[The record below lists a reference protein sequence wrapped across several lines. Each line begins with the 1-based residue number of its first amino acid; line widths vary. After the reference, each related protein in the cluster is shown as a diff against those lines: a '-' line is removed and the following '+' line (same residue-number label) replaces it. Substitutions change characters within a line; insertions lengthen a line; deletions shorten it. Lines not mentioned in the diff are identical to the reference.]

1 MAVLGDLHIVHCM
14 ALREMDYLSLSFRSN
29 SNLAVKQRCFMRVGL
44 VINPTAG
51 GNKGAM
57 AGESV
62 RAELATSSHEII
74 DLSGESYEAAKASIK
89 GAIANK
95 AIDALVLVGGDG
107 MAHLGVNVCANTK
120 VPMAIVPA
128 GTGNDSAG
136 IFGMPMNDTA
146 ASTRLI
152 LENLSSPKAID
163 AIEIEHSQGKTWAL
177 GSASA
182 GFDALVN
189 ARANKMTWPAGPM
202 KYYLAMLLELASF
215 KAIKYH
221 SKIDGVSKEF
231 EAMLCVVSNSGVFGG
246 GMLVVPEA
254 SVTDAKLDLLIL
266 NKISRLKLVKIF
278 PRVYKGTHVTDPAVE
293 LLEATRVEIA
303 AEGMPIYSD
312 GEYVGQAPFRASVAP
327 GSLLVIAP
335 AL

>member
-1 MAVLGDLHIVHCM
+1 MP
-14 ALREMDYLSLSFRSN
+14 
-29 SNLAVKQRCFMRVGL
+29 VGL

-51 GNKGAM
+51 GNKGAV

-62 RAELATSSHEII
+62 RAVLASSTHQVI
-74 DLSGESYEAAKASIK
+74 DLSGETYEEAKAAIK
-89 GAIANK
+89 EAIANG

-107 MAHLGVNVCANTK
+107 MAHLGVNVCANTR

-136 IFGMPMNDTA
+136 IFGMPMNDAA
-146 ASTRLI
+146 ASAKLI
-152 LENLSSPKAID
+152 LENISSPKLID
-163 AIEIEHSQGKTWAL
+163 AIEIEHSGGKTWAI

-189 ARANKMTWPAGPM
+189 ARANKMKWPAGPM

-215 KAIKYH
+215 KAIKYR
-221 SKIDGVSKEF
+221 SKIDGAAKDF

-254 SVTDAKLDLLIL
+254 SITDGKLDLLIL
-266 NKISRLKLVKIF
+266 NKITRFKLVRIF

-293 LLEATRVEIA
+293 LLEATKVEIA
-303 AEGMPIYSD
+303 ADGMPIYSD
-312 GEYVGQAPFRASVAP
+312 GEYVGQAPFTATLVPAA
-327 GSLLVIAP
+327 LMVIAP

>member
-1 MAVLGDLHIVHCM
+1 
-14 ALREMDYLSLSFRSN
+14 
-29 SNLAVKQRCFMRVGL
+29 MRVGL

-51 GNKGAM
+51 GNKGAS

-62 RAELATSSHEII
+62 RAVLASSSHEVI
-74 DLSGESYEAAKASIK
+74 DLSGETYEAAKAAIK
-89 GAIANK
+89 QAIANG

-136 IFGMPMNDTA
+136 IFGMPMGDAA
-146 ASTRLI
+146 ASAKLI
-152 LENLSSPKAID
+152 LENLSFPKPID
-163 AIEIEHSQGKTWAL
+163 AIEIEHSLGKTWAI

-189 ARANKMTWPAGPM
+189 ARANRMTWPAGPM

-215 KAIKYH
+215 KAIKYR
-221 SKIDGVSKEF
+221 SKIDCVAKDF

-254 SVTDAKLDLLIL
+254 SITDGKLDLLIL
-266 NKISRLKLVKIF
+266 NKITRFKLVRIF

-293 LLEATRVEIA
+293 LLEATKVEIA
-303 AEGMPIYSD
+303 ADGMPIYSD
-312 GEYVGQAPFRASVAP
+312 GEYVGQAPFTANVVP
-327 GSLLVIAP
+327 GALLVIAP
-335 AL
+335 AI

>member
-1 MAVLGDLHIVHCM
+1 
-14 ALREMDYLSLSFRSN
+14 
-29 SNLAVKQRCFMRVGL
+29 MRVGL

-51 GNKGAM
+51 GNKGAV

-62 RAELATSSHEII
+62 RAVLASSSHEIV

-89 GAIANK
+89 AAISNGAI
-95 AIDALVLVGGDG
+95 DLLVLVGGDG
-107 MAHLGVNVCANTK
+107 MAHLGVNVCAGTN

-136 IFGMPMNDTA
+136 LFGMPMSDAA
-146 ASTRLI
+146 ASTKLI
-152 LENLSSPKAID
+152 LENSSFPKPID
-163 AIEIEHSQGKTWAL
+163 AIEIEHSRGVTWAI

-189 ARANKMTWPAGPM
+189 ARANRMSWPAGPM

-215 KAIKYH
+215 KAIKYR
-221 SKIDGVSKEF
+221 SKIDGVPKDF

-266 NKISRLKLVKIF
+266 NKISRFKLVKIF

-293 LLEATRVEIA
+293 LLEATKVEIA

-312 GEYVGQAPFRASVAP
+312 GEYVGQAPFKATVVPA
-327 GSLLVIAP
+327 SLLVIAP

>member
-1 MAVLGDLHIVHCM
+1 VLGDLHIVHCM
-14 ALREMDYLSLSFRSN
+14 ALREMDHLSLSFRSN

-62 RAELATSSHEII
+62 RAVLATSSHEII
-74 DLSGESYEAAKASIK
+74 DLSGESYEAAKATIK
-89 GAIANK
+89 AAIANK

-120 VPMAIVPA
+120 VPMAIAPA

-136 IFGMPMNDTA
+136 IFGMPMNDPA
-146 ASTRLI
+146 ASTKLI

-163 AIEIEHSQGKTWAL
+163 AIEIEHSLGKTWAL

-215 KAIKYH
+215 KAIKYR
-221 SKIDGVSKEF
+221 SKIDGVAKDF

-266 NKISRLKLVKIF
+266 NKISRFKLVKIF
-278 PRVYKGTHVTDPAVE
+278 PRVYKGTHVTDPSVE
-293 LLEATRVEIA
+293 LLEATKVEIA

-312 GEYVGQAPFRASVAP
+312 GEYVGQAPFKATVVPA
-327 GSLLVIAP
+327 SLLVIAP

>member
-1 MAVLGDLHIVHCM
+1 
-14 ALREMDYLSLSFRSN
+14 
-29 SNLAVKQRCFMRVGL
+29 MRVGL

-51 GNKGAM
+51 GNKGAV

-62 RAELATSSHEII
+62 RAVLASSRHEVI
-74 DLSGESYEAAKASIK
+74 DLSRENYEAAKAAIK
-89 GAIANK
+89 QAIATS
-95 AIDALVLVGGDG
+95 AIDVLVLVGGDG
-107 MAHLGVNVCANTK
+107 MAHLGVNVCANNK

-136 IFGMPMNDTA
+136 IFGMPMDDPA
-146 ASTRLI
+146 GSTKII
-152 LENLSSPKAID
+152 LDNLSSPKPID
-163 AIEIEHSQGKTWAL
+163 AIEIEHSLGKTWAI

-189 ARANKMTWPAGPM
+189 ARANRMSWPAGPM

-215 KAIKYH
+215 KAIKYR
-221 SKIDGVSKEF
+221 SKIDGVAKDF

-246 GMLVVPEA
+246 GMLVVPQA
-254 SVTDAKLDLLIL
+254 SVTDEKLDLLIL
-266 NKISRLKLVKIF
+266 NKISRFKLVKIF

-293 LLEATRVEIA
+293 LLKATKVEIA
-303 AEGMPIYSD
+303 ADGMPIYSD
-312 GEYVGQAPFRASVAP
+312 GEYVGQAPFTANVVP
-327 GSLLVIAP
+327 GALLVIAP

>member
-1 MAVLGDLHIVHCM
+1 VLGDLHIVHCM

-62 RAELATSSHEII
+62 RAVLATSPHEIV
-74 DLSGESYEAAKASIK
+74 DLSAESYEAAKAAIR

-136 IFGMPMNDTA
+136 IFGMPMNDPA
-146 ASTRLI
+146 DSARLI
-152 LENLSSPKAID
+152 LENLSSPKPID
-163 AIEIEHSQGKTWAL
+163 AIEIEHSLGKTWAL

-189 ARANKMTWPAGPM
+189 ARANKMAWPAGPM

-215 KAIKYH
+215 RAIKYR
-221 SKIDGVSKEF
+221 SKIDGVAKDF

-266 NKISRLKLVKIF
+266 NKISRFKLVKIF

-293 LLEATRVEIA
+293 LLEATKVEIA

-312 GEYVGQAPFRASVAP
+312 GEYVGQAPFKATVVPA
-327 GSLLVIAP
+327 SLLVIAP

>member
-1 MAVLGDLHIVHCM
+1 MAMLGDLHIVHCM
-14 ALREMDYLSLSFRSN
+14 ALPEKLNFSLSFRSN

-62 RAELATSSHEII
+62 RAVLATSSHQVI
-74 DLSGESYEAAKASIK
+74 DLSGDSYEAAKAAIK
-89 GAIANK
+89 MAIANK

-120 VPMAIVPA
+120 VPMGIVPA

-136 IFGMPMNDTA
+136 IFGMPMDDPA
-146 ASTRLI
+146 GSTRLI
-152 LENLSSPKAID
+152 LDSIAAPKPID
-163 AIEIEHSQGKTWAL
+163 AIEIEHSLGKTWAI

-215 KAIKYH
+215 KAIKYR
-221 SKIDGVSKEF
+221 SKIDGVSKDF

-266 NKISRLKLVKIF
+266 NKISRFKLVKIF

-293 LLEATRVEIA
+293 LLEATKVEVA
-303 AEGMPIYSD
+303 ADGMPIYSD
-312 GEYVGQAPFRASVAP
+312 GEYVGQAPFTATVVP
-327 GSLLVIAP
+327 GALLVIAP

>member
-1 MAVLGDLHIVHCM
+1 
-14 ALREMDYLSLSFRSN
+14 
-29 SNLAVKQRCFMRVGL
+29 MRAGL

-51 GNKGAM
+51 GNKGAV

-62 RAELATSSHEII
+62 RAVLASSTHEVI
-74 DLSGESYEAAKASIK
+74 DLSRENYEAAKAAIK
-89 GAIANK
+89 HAIANS
-95 AIDALVLVGGDG
+95 AIDVLVLVGGDG

-120 VPMAIVPA
+120 VPMAIIPA

-136 IFGMPMNDTA
+136 IFGMPMDDPA
-146 ASTRLI
+146 GSTKII
-152 LENLSSPKAID
+152 LDNLSSPKPID
-163 AIEIEHSQGKTWAL
+163 AIEIEHSLGKTWAI

-189 ARANKMTWPAGPM
+189 ARANRMSWPAGPM

-215 KAIKYH
+215 KAIKYR
-221 SKIDGVSKEF
+221 SKIDGVAKDF

-254 SVTDAKLDLLIL
+254 SVTDEKLDLLIL
-266 NKISRLKLVKIF
+266 NKISRFKLVKIF

-293 LLEATRVEIA
+293 LLKATKVEIA
-303 AEGMPIYSD
+303 ADGMPIYSD
-312 GEYVGQAPFRASVAP
+312 GEYVGQAPFTANVVP
-327 GSLLVIAP
+327 GALLVIAP

>member
-1 MAVLGDLHIVHCM
+1 M
-14 ALREMDYLSLSFRSN
+14 
-29 SNLAVKQRCFMRVGL
+29 GL

-51 GNKGAM
+51 GNKGAS
-57 AGESV
+57 AGQSV
-62 RAELATSSHEII
+62 RTVLASSEHQLI
-74 DLSGESYEAAKASIK
+74 DLSGESYEAAKAAIK
-89 GAIANK
+89 VAIANNE
-95 AIDALVLVGGDG
+95 IDLLVLVGGDG

-136 IFGMPMNDTA
+136 IFGMPMDDPA
-146 ASTRLI
+146 GSTRLI
-152 LENLSSPKAID
+152 LDNLASPKPID
-163 AIEIEHSQGKTWAL
+163 AIEIEHSLGKTWAI

-189 ARANKMTWPAGPM
+189 ARANRMQWPAGPM

-215 KAIKYH
+215 KAIRYR
-221 SKIDGVSKEF
+221 SKIDGIAKDF

-266 NKISRLKLVKIF
+266 NKISRFKLVKIF

-293 LLEATRVEIA
+293 LLKATKVEIA
-303 AEGMPIYSD
+303 ADGMPIYSD
-312 GEYVGQAPFRASVAP
+312 GEYVGQAPFTANVVP
-327 GSLLVIAP
+327 GALLVIAP

>member
-1 MAVLGDLHIVHCM
+1 
-14 ALREMDYLSLSFRSN
+14 
-29 SNLAVKQRCFMRVGL
+29 MRVGL
-44 VINPTAG
+44 AINPTAG
-51 GNKGAM
+51 GNKGAV
-57 AGESV
+57 AGQSV
-62 RAELATSSHEII
+62 RTVLASSSHEVI
-74 DLSGESYEAAKASIK
+74 DLTAETFEAAKQGIME
-89 GAIANK
+89 AIANQ

-136 IFGMPMNDTA
+136 IFGMPMNDAA
-146 ASTRLI
+146 ASARLI
-152 LENLSSPKAID
+152 LENLSSPKLID
-163 AIEIEHSQGKTWAL
+163 AIEIEHSEGTTWAI

-189 ARANKMTWPAGPM
+189 ARANRMKWPAGPM

-215 KAIKYH
+215 KAIKYR
-221 SKIDGVSKEF
+221 SKIDGVAKDF

-254 SVTDAKLDLLIL
+254 SITDGKLDLLIL
-266 NKISRLKLVKIF
+266 NKITRFKLVRIF

-293 LLEATRVEIA
+293 LLEATKVEIA
-303 AEGMPIYSD
+303 ADGMPIYSD
-312 GEYVGQAPFRASVAP
+312 GEYVGQAPFTATLVPAA
-327 GSLLVIAP
+327 LLVIAP

>member
-1 MAVLGDLHIVHCM
+1 
-14 ALREMDYLSLSFRSN
+14 
-29 SNLAVKQRCFMRVGL
+29 MRVGL

-51 GNKGAM
+51 GNKGAV
-57 AGESV
+57 AGQSV
-62 RAELATSSHEII
+62 RAVLANSSHEVIN
-74 DLSGESYEAAKASIK
+74 LSADSYEAARQGIKA
-89 GAIANK
+89 AIANQ
-95 AIDALVLVGGDG
+95 AIDLLVLVGGDG

-136 IFGMPMNDTA
+136 IFGMPMDDPA

-152 LENLSSPKAID
+152 LDNIATPKPID
-163 AIEIEHSQGKTWAL
+163 AIEIEHSLGKTWAI

-189 ARANKMTWPAGPM
+189 ARANRMSWPNGPM
-202 KYYLAMLLELASF
+202 RYYLAMLLELASF
-215 KAIKYH
+215 KAIKYR
-221 SKIDGVSKEF
+221 SKIDGVEKDF

-266 NKISRLKLVKIF
+266 NKISRIKLVKIF

-293 LLEATRVEIA
+293 LLEATKVEIA
-303 AEGMPIYSD
+303 ADGMPIYSD
-312 GEYVGQAPFRASVAP
+312 GEYVGQAPFTATVVP

>member
-1 MAVLGDLHIVHCM
+1 M

-62 RAELATSSHEII
+62 RAVLASSSHEII
-74 DLSGESYEAAKASIK
+74 NLSGESYEAAKAAIK

-136 IFGMPMNDTA
+136 IFGMPMNDAA

-163 AIEIEHSQGKTWAL
+163 AIEIEHSLGKTWAL

-189 ARANKMTWPAGPM
+189 ARANRMNWPAGPM

-215 KAIKYH
+215 KAIKYR
-221 SKIDGVSKEF
+221 SKIDGVAKEF

-266 NKISRLKLVKIF
+266 NKISRFKLVKIF

-293 LLEATRVEIA
+293 LLEATNVEIA

-312 GEYVGQAPFRASVAP
+312 GEYVGQAPFKATVVPA
-327 GSLLVIAP
+327 SLLVIAP

>member
-1 MAVLGDLHIVHCM
+1 M
-14 ALREMDYLSLSFRSN
+14 ALPEKPNFSLSFRSN
-29 SNLAVKQRCFMRVGL
+29 SNLAFKQRCFMRVGL

-51 GNKGAM
+51 GNKGAV

-62 RAELATSSHEII
+62 RAVIATSSHQVI
-74 DLSGESYEAAKASIK
+74 DLSGDSYDAAKAAIK
-89 GAIANK
+89 SSIANN

-136 IFGMPMNDTA
+136 IFGMPMNDPDG
-146 ASTRLI
+146 STRLI
-152 LENLSSPKAID
+152 LDNLSTPKPID
-163 AIEIEHSQGKTWAL
+163 AIEIEHSLGKTWAI

-189 ARANKMTWPAGPM
+189 ARANRMKWPAGPM

-215 KAIKYH
+215 KAIRYR
-221 SKIDGVSKEF
+221 SKIDGIAKDF

-254 SVTDAKLDLLIL
+254 SVTDGKLDLLIL
-266 NKISRLKLVKIF
+266 NKITRFKLVKIF

-293 LLEATRVEIA
+293 LLEATKVEIA
-303 AEGMPIYSD
+303 ADGMPIYSD
-312 GEYVGQAPFRASVAP
+312 GEYVGQAPFTATVVP
-327 GSLLVIAP
+327 GALLVIAP

>member
-1 MAVLGDLHIVHCM
+1 
-14 ALREMDYLSLSFRSN
+14 
-29 SNLAVKQRCFMRVGL
+29 MRVGL

-62 RAELATSSHEII
+62 RAVIAASKHEVI
-74 DLSGESYEAAKASIK
+74 DLSAESYEAAKSAIK
-89 GAIANK
+89 MAIANK
-95 AIDALVLVGGDG
+95 AIDTLVLVGGDG

-136 IFGMPMNDTA
+136 IFGMPMNDPA
-146 ASTRLI
+146 GSTKLI
-152 LENLSSPKAID
+152 LDSLSSPKPVD
-163 AIEIEHSQGKTWAL
+163 AIEIEHSLGTTWAL

-189 ARANKMTWPAGPM
+189 ARANRMTWPAGPM

-215 KAIKYH
+215 KAIKYR
-221 SKIDGVSKEF
+221 SKIDGVAKDF

-266 NKISRLKLVKIF
+266 NKISRFKLVKIF

-293 LLEATRVEIA
+293 LLKAIKVEIA
-303 AEGMPIYSD
+303 ADGMPIYSD
-312 GEYVGQAPFRASVAP
+312 GEYVGQAPFTATVVP
-327 GSLLVIAP
+327 GALLVIAP

>member
-1 MAVLGDLHIVHCM
+1 
-14 ALREMDYLSLSFRSN
+14 
-29 SNLAVKQRCFMRVGL
+29 MRVGL

-51 GNKGAM
+51 GNKGAV

-62 RAELATSSHEII
+62 RAVLASSSHELI
-74 DLSGESYEAAKASIK
+74 DLSRENYEAAKAAIK
-89 GAIANK
+89 QAIANS
-95 AIDALVLVGGDG
+95 AIDVLVLVGGDG

-136 IFGMPMNDTA
+136 IFGMPMDDPTG
-146 ASTRLI
+146 STKLI
-152 LENLSSPKAID
+152 LENLSSPKPID
-163 AIEIEHSQGKTWAL
+163 AIEIEHSLGKTWAI

-189 ARANKMTWPAGPM
+189 ARANRMSWPNGPM
-202 KYYLAMLLELASF
+202 RYYLAMLLELASF
-215 KAIKYH
+215 KAIKYR
-221 SKIDGVSKEF
+221 SKIDGVAKDF

-266 NKISRLKLVKIF
+266 NKISRFKLVKIF

-293 LLEATRVEIA
+293 LLKATKVEIA
-303 AEGMPIYSD
+303 ADGMPIYSD
-312 GEYVGQAPFRASVAP
+312 GEYVGQAPFTANVVP
-327 GSLLVIAP
+327 GALLVIAP

>member
-1 MAVLGDLHIVHCM
+1 M
-14 ALREMDYLSLSFRSN
+14 ALPENLKFSLSFRSN

-51 GNKGAM
+51 GNKGAV

-62 RAELATSSHEII
+62 RAVLATSSHEVI
-74 DLSGESYEAAKASIK
+74 DLSAESYEAARQGIKVAIAK
-89 GAIANK
+89 GAI
-95 AIDALVLVGGDG
+95 DLLVLVGGDG

-136 IFGMPMNDTA
+136 IFGMPMDDPA
-146 ASTRLI
+146 GSTRLI
-152 LENLSSPKAID
+152 LENLSSPKPID
-163 AIEIEHSQGKTWAL
+163 AIEIEHSLGRTWAI

-189 ARANKMTWPAGPM
+189 ARANRMKWPAGPM

-215 KAIKYH
+215 KAIKYR
-221 SKIDGVSKEF
+221 SKIDGVAKDF

-254 SVTDAKLDLLIL
+254 SVTDGKLDLLIL
-266 NKISRLKLVKIF
+266 NKITRLKLVKIF

-293 LLEATRVEIA
+293 LLEATKVEIA

-312 GEYVGQAPFRASVAP
+312 GEYVGQAPFTATVVP
-327 GSLLVIAP
+327 GALLVIAP

>member
-1 MAVLGDLHIVHCM
+1 
-14 ALREMDYLSLSFRSN
+14 
-29 SNLAVKQRCFMRVGL
+29 MRVGL

-51 GNKGAM
+51 GNKGAV

-62 RAELATSSHEII
+62 RAVLTTSSHEVIN
-74 DLSGESYEAAKASIK
+74 LSAESYEAAKQGIK
-89 GAIANK
+89 VAIANQ

-107 MAHLGVNVCANTK
+107 MAHLGVNVCANTR

-136 IFGMPMNDTA
+136 IFGMPMNDA
-146 ASTRLI
+146 AACTKLI
-152 LENLSSPKAID
+152 LENISSPKFID
-163 AIEIEHSQGKTWAL
+163 AIEIEHGAGKTWAI

-215 KAIKYH
+215 KAIKYR
-221 SKIDGVSKEF
+221 SKIDGVAKDF

-254 SVTDAKLDLLIL
+254 SITDGKLDLLIL
-266 NKISRLKLVKIF
+266 NKITRFKLVRIF

-293 LLEATRVEIA
+293 LLEATKVEIA
-303 AEGMPIYSD
+303 ADGMPIYSD
-312 GEYVGQAPFRASVAP
+312 GEYVGQAPFTATLVPAA
-327 GSLLVIAP
+327 LMVIAP

>member
-1 MAVLGDLHIVHCM
+1 
-14 ALREMDYLSLSFRSN
+14 
-29 SNLAVKQRCFMRVGL
+29 MRVGL

-51 GNKGAM
+51 GNKGAS

-62 RAELATSSHEII
+62 RAVLASSTHQLI
-74 DLSGESYEAAKASIK
+74 DLSGETYEAAKAAIK
-89 GAIANK
+89 QAIANG

-107 MAHLGVNVCANTK
+107 MAHLGVNVCANTR

-136 IFGMPMNDTA
+136 IFGMPMNDAA
-146 ASTRLI
+146 ASAKLI
-152 LENLSSPKAID
+152 LENISSPKFID
-163 AIEIEHSQGKTWAL
+163 AIEIEHGAGKTWAI

-189 ARANKMTWPAGPM
+189 ARANKMTWPAGPI

-215 KAIKYH
+215 KAIKYR
-221 SKIDGVSKEF
+221 SKIDGVAKDF

-254 SVTDAKLDLLIL
+254 SITDGKLDLLIL
-266 NKISRLKLVKIF
+266 NKITRFKLVRIF

-293 LLEATRVEIA
+293 LLEATKVEIA
-303 AEGMPIYSD
+303 ADGMPIYSD
-312 GEYVGQAPFRASVAP
+312 GEYVGQAPFTATLVPAA
-327 GSLLVIAP
+327 LMVIAP